1 MTLIIKLLHIK
12 INQILVF
19 IFLLMIVFVSCKKTA
34 DREKSEY
41 LSQDQIK
48 IQNWFASQKTNN
60 AVKRN
65 LWIDSLTQNL
75 LYDQMWTEKKKG
87 VQYTIV
93 PINDNFKFKNNK
105 GQRVSNYF
113 VRAINANSKKYI
125 YSLIVQYKPTNQ
137 QNSTDITEGTIA
149 SIFNNEPIDTDCN
162 VRYITIFDN
171 FLYSKIYKN
180 NEYVSTSNLN
190 IRINNNQK
198 INENSN
204 NIKSNSTNGEYSTK
218 GCIDWY
224 WVTTYSDYSQTFE
237 FAFTTCPGAGCYD
250 TELYSICHDGEGVV
264 GGGGSTPQTIPTDPC
279 ADAQMGST
287 HATNLSQKSNF
298 TSAKTNIIAAAA
310 FDKKEHGV
318 TFGRD
323 ASGNIT
329 VSNIT
334 NGSENWGTV
343 PNLTG
348 AFADLH
354 NHPNLGPPSSGD
366 LYGFIDKSVKNS
378 SFETRYILTNNGPV
392 YALTVTNIEQ
402 AINFNSTHPR
412 VPPPAGTNFEPN
424 FPDEIL
430 NEINEMRQSYGVTDE
445 MAMAFVMEKYKMG
458 VALLK
463 QDSNGDFKRLNT
475 IENTTIDGTRKFY
488 KSNNCQ

>member
-1 MTLIIKLLHIK
+1 
-12 INQILVF
+12 
-19 IFLLMIVFVSCKKTA
+19 
-34 DREKSEY
+34 
-41 LSQDQIK
+41 
-48 IQNWFASQKTNN
+48 
-60 AVKRN
+60 
-65 LWIDSLTQNL
+65 
-75 LYDQMWTEKKKG
+75 MWTEKKKG

-93 PINDNFKFKNNK
+93 PINDNVKFKNNK

-113 VRAINANSKKYI
+113 VRAINANSKTYL

-149 SIFNNEPIDTDCN
+149 SIFYNEPIDKDCN

-190 IRINNNQK
+190 IGINNNQK

-204 NIKSNSTNGEYSTK
+204 NIKSNSTKGEYSTK

-224 WVTTYSDYSQTFE
+224 WVTTYSDYSQTWE
-237 FAFTTCPGAGCYD
+237 FAYTTCPGAGCYD
-250 TELYSICHDGEGVV
+250 TELYSICPESLEGFNV
-264 GGGGSTPQTIPTDPC
+264 GGSYQQSIFIPTDPC
-279 ADAQMGST
+279 AEALVGST
-287 HATNLSQKSNF
+287 HATNLSRNSKF
-298 TSAKTNIIAAAA
+298 DSAKRKIIDATA
-310 FDKKEHGV
+310 FDKNEHAV

-323 ASGNIT
+323 ASGDIT
-329 VSNIT
+329 VSGISN
-334 NGSENWGTV
+334 NGTQNSGSV

-354 NHPNLGPPSSGD
+354 KHTNLKPPSSGD
-366 LYGFIDKSVKNS
+366 LYGFIDKSKNNS
-378 SFETRYILTNNGPV
+378 SFETRYILTDNGTV
-392 YALTVTNIEQ
+392 YAFTLINIEQ
-402 AINFNSTHPR
+402 AKEFDKNNPR
-412 VPPPAGTNFEPN
+412 VPNPPPFEPD
-424 FPDEIL
+424 FPDKIN
-430 NEINEMRQSYGVTDE
+430 NEINEMRQIYGATDE

-475 IENTTIDGTRKFY
+475 IENTEIGGTRKIY
-488 KSNNCQ
+488 KPNNCQ